1 MRLRVAL
8 AILLCA
14 APAYAHEPHTSSP
27 AQSGN
32 EAATTLQRPVTSEEA
47 KAYLTRDSGVSQSSE
62 KVAGERSETTYV
74 FFALIGTA
82 LLAFLVLKGSW
93 RRAVKKK
100 E

>member
-32 EAATTLQRPVTSEEA
+32 EAATTLQRPATSEEA
-47 KAYLTRDSGVSQSSE
+47 KAYLTGDSGASQSSE
-62 KVAGERSETTYV
+62 KVAGERSETMYV
-74 FFALIGTA
+74 FFALIGAA
-82 LLAFLVLKGSW
+82 LLAFLVLKCPW